1 MISYQL
7 TRFGRPLE
15 RAESSP
21 PDPASSEVLVQVEAC
36 GVCHSDVHLHDGFFD
51 MGNGRRLDLA
61 KGRELPLTL
70 GHEIAGTVVACGP
83 DAGEVVVGMRGVVY
97 PWVGCGECPTCLRGH
112 EHLCPQSRAL
122 GVTRDGGFSDYVL
135 VPHPRYLFEF
145 GDRPITLACTYAC
158 SGLTAYSAVKKVQP
172 MAEGRSIVIIG
183 LGGVGFAAL
192 RLAQAVTSA
201 AIVAVDVNQA
211 TLRAAAE
218 TGVAVVDARAE
229 DAAKQIR
236 GLTDGGAATV
246 IDFVGS
252 ESSAPLGFKTL
263 ATGGLFV
270 IVGLFGGEFRA
281 SIPLW
286 PLRDLTV
293 RGSYVGSLTE
303 MRELMELVET
313 GVVLPIPVRSRPL
326 SEAQDALNDLR
337 EGGATGRTVLT
348 PQRLH

>member
-7 TRFGRPLE
+7 TRFGEPLE
-15 RAESSP
+15 PAESSP
-21 PDPASSEVLVQVEAC
+21 PEPAGSEVLVQVEAC

-51 MGNGRRLDLA
+51 MGNGKRLDLA

-70 GHEIAGTVVACGP
+70 GHEIAGAVVACGP
-83 DAGEVVVGMRGVVY
+83 DADEVAVGVRGVVY
-97 PWVGCGECPTCLRGH
+97 PWVGCGECQTCRMGH

-122 GVTRDGGFSDYVL
+122 GVTRHGGFSDYVL

-158 SGLTAYSAVKKVQP
+158 SGLTAYSAVKKVQRRG
-172 MAEGRSIVIIG
+172 EGRSIVIIG
-183 LGGVGFAAL
+183 LGGVGFSAL
-192 RLAQAVTSA
+192 RFAQALTSA
-201 AIVAVDVNQA
+201 SVVAVDVNPT
-211 TLRAAAE
+211 TLQAAAE
-218 TGVAVVDARAE
+218 TGAAVVDARAE

-236 GLTDGGAATV
+236 VLTDGGAAAV

-263 ATGGLFV
+263 ATGGLLV

-293 RGSYVGSLTE
+293 RGSYVGSLAE
-303 MRELMELVET
+303 MRELMQLVET

-326 SEAQDALNDLR
+326 SEAQHALNDLR
-337 EGGATGRTVLT
+337 EGGAIGRTVLT
-348 PQRLH
+348 PQKSH